1 MSDADDNLRLRE
13 ALSRVATAVGAHA
26 APTCSIDFLCSVP
39 REVELVMER
48 THTRREIRAQK
59 REQEARAE
67 AEQLRKV
74 LAETTTE
81 RELRA
86 FRREKAARD
95 EVESLH
101 VVIAGLRAEIA
112 SLSQALHEECA

>member
-1 MSDADDNLRLRE
+1 MSDADDIARLRE

-26 APTCSIDFLCSVP
+26 DPTCSIDFLCMVP

-48 THTRREIRAQK
+48 KHTSRELRAQK

-67 AEQLRKV
+67 AECLRKV
-74 LAETTTE
+74 LAETATE

-86 FRREKAARD
+86 FRREKETLD
-95 EVESLH
+95 KVES
-101 VVIAGLRAEIA
+101 LRAEIA
-112 SLSQALHEECA
+112 SLSQALHEEVA